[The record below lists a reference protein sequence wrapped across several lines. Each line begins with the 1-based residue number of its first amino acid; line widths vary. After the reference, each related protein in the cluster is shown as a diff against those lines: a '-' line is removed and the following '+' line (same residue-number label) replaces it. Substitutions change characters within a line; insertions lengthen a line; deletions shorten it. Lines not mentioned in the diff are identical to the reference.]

1 MMPSSTRPE
10 FAEAK
15 RELRAAHRKTG
26 RRIWADLERRILS
39 GEASRT
45 IVNISRLAKHT
56 ERGDYVVIP
65 GKLLGVGQI
74 RHRVTVGALGYSQS
88 ALSKLKQAKCRPL
101 PLSQFVKKYSKK
113 EGVKI
118 IG

>member
-1 MMPSSTRPE
+1 MRPGPTRPE

-15 RELRAAHRKTG
+15 RELRAAHRRTG
-26 RRIWADLERRILS
+26 RRIWADLERRIVS

-56 ERGDYVVIP
+56 QEGDYVVIP
-65 GKLLGVGQI
+65 GKLLGAGQI
-74 RHRVTVGALGYSQS
+74 GHRVTVGALGYSLS
-88 ALSKLKQAKCRPL
+88 ALSKLRQANCVAL
-101 PLSQFVKKYSKK
+101 TLAQFVKRYAEKG
-113 EGVKI
+113 GVKI